1 MSTELTVSI
10 AFLVKSNGKD
20 EKRTETVKRELLKKG
35 MGVSY
40 LPDYM
45 IESGIKDGSLAKLD
59 VNYEVGKYYIQIFH
73 HRNKWVS
80 AQMEEFITIA
90 EEMIR

>member
-35 MGVSY
+35 IKIPCITCPDVVDYVSVIY
-40 LPDYM
+40 FMTTGELCPLVV
-45 IESGIKDGSLAKLD
+45 SL
-59 VNYEVGKYYIQIFH
+59 
-73 HRNKWVS
+73 
-80 AQMEEFITIA
+80 
-90 EEMIR
+90 